1 MTSLKKEIREAL
13 QEADYDRVA
22 RLAAGSKRTFGVLVS
37 LAYNKEELL
46 CWRAIEAMGAAAK
59 ASDPD
64 KPELLRNVV
73 RRLIWSAREESGG
86 MGWSAPELLGEIV
99 CARPLAFTDI
109 PPIIVSL
116 HGEDEE
122 NVFRKGV
129 LWAMGRMADAGIEDI
144 PGSETVLRESLDS
157 ENPAVRGLAARVIGR
172 TGLTGSTARLQELA
186 SDDSS
191 FRIYEDGELR
201 EITVAEAANTALELV
216 RT

>member
-1 MTSLKKEIREAL
+1 MTSLKNEIREAL
-13 QEADYDRVA
+13 QDADFERVA
-22 RLAAGSKRTFGVLVS
+22 RLAAGNKRAFGVLIS

-59 ASDPD
+59 ASNPD

-86 MGWSAPELLGEIV
+86 MGWSAPEFLGEIV
-99 CARPLAFTDI
+99 CARPRAFTDI

-116 HGEDEE
+116 HSEDEE

-129 LWAMGRMADAGIEDI
+129 LWALGRMAGADIDDI
-144 PGSETVLRESLDS
+144 PGSGEVLNESLMNDD
-157 ENPAVRGLAARVIGR
+157 PAVRGLAAWAIGK
-172 TGLTGSTARLQELA
+172 TGLAGSAVRLRKLADDDAR
-186 SDDSS
+186 
-191 FRIYEDGELR
+191 FRIYEEGELR
-201 EITVAEAANTALELV
+201 EITVADAANSALALV

>member
-1 MTSLKKEIREAL
+1 MTPLKNEIREAL
-13 QEADYDRVA
+13 LEADFERVA
-22 RLAAGSKRTFGVLVS
+22 QLAAGNKRTFGVLVS

-59 ASDPD
+59 ASNPD

-86 MGWSAPELLGEIV
+86 MGWSAPEFLGEIV
-99 CARPLAFTDI
+99 RARPRAFTDI

-116 HGEDEE
+116 HSEDEE

-129 LWAMGRMADAGIEDI
+129 LLALGRMANAGIDDT
-144 PGSETVLRESLDS
+144 PGSEAVLQESLQNDD
-157 ENPAVRGLAARVIGR
+157 PAVRGLAAWAIGQ
-172 TGLTGSTARLQELA
+172 TGQTGSADRLHELA
-186 SDDSS
+186 GDDAR
-191 FRIYEDGELR
+191 FRIYEEGELR
-201 EITVAEAANTALELV
+201 EITVAEAANSALALV